1 MPTPDMEM
9 KGGNFTFMTKGS
21 GNTQTETSALQAVFA
36 SHGKKS
42 SAPNGCRHKKHA
54 SRAPSLGNI
63 SKRQDPTLLG
73 CNSGPNQSGS
83 DPCHG
88 VVRPGSPH
96 CLEPHLP
103 PHTVEPT
110 DGFFPFNGSGMAEL
124 EEPLVDVPHGHP
136 ITPGR
141 ESICVGR
148 ASIGFAGVN
157 GKDWS
162 WRWNSLKEER
172 WKRYQLL

>member
-103 PHTVEPT
+103 LTLLSLRM
-110 DGFFPFNGSGMAEL
+110 GFFPLMDPAWQNWRNLWWVFLTDIPSPQEGRVFAWGGLPSDSPELMARI
-124 EEPLVDVPHGHP
+124 G
-136 ITPGR
+136 
-141 ESICVGR
+141 VG
-148 ASIGFAGVN
+148 GGTH
-157 GKDWS
+157 
-162 WRWNSLKEER
+162 
-172 WKRYQLL
+172 